1 VREGNLRTTD
11 FLAQIEVREIG
22 PDDLRGFEGWERS
35 FMSLNTPEELEA
47 ARKLLRS
54 GPISK

>member
-1 VREGNLRTTD
+1 VREGKLRTTD
-11 FLAQIEVREIG
+11 FLAQIAVREIG
-22 PDDLRGFEGWERS
+22 PDGLRGFEVWEWS
-35 FMSLNTPEELEA
+35 FISLNTPEELEA